1 MFLQICHMQFEVDV
15 VRTMEYSA
23 LEAAEHCTCAYCR
36 NFYAAVD
43 AHYPGLRAFLGQF
56 GVDIEAPEEQLPY
69 DCCGGMI
76 YDSSYRVYGKV
87 LSKGNGELLADDVVI
102 RVIEDAD
109 GGEENNCFFTLEF
122 DLSLPWVLDEPMS
135 ETLSP
140 ANDPDFLELMQ
151 DRLLARSKRKE
162 QS

>member
-1 MFLQICHMQFEVDV
+1 MFLQICHMQFEVDM

-23 LEAAEHCTCAYCR
+23 AEAAEHCTCAYCR

-69 DCCGGMI
+69 DCCGGII

-102 RVIEDAD
+102 RVNEDAD
-109 GGEENNCFFTLEF
+109 GGEENNSLLSLEF

-140 ANDPDFLELMQ
+140 ANNPDFLELMQ
-151 DRLLARSKRKE
+151 DRLLARSKTKE

>member
-1 MFLQICHMQFEVDV
+1 
-15 VRTMEYSA
+15 
-23 LEAAEHCTCAYCR
+23 
-36 NFYAAVD
+36 
-43 AHYPGLRAFLGQF
+43 
-56 GVDIEAPEEQLPY
+56 
-69 DCCGGMI
+69 MI

-87 LSKGNGELLADDVVI
+87 LSKGNGDLLADDVVI

-109 GGEENNCFFTLEF
+109 GGEENNCFLTLEF

-140 ANDPDFLELMQ
+140 ANNPDFLELMQ